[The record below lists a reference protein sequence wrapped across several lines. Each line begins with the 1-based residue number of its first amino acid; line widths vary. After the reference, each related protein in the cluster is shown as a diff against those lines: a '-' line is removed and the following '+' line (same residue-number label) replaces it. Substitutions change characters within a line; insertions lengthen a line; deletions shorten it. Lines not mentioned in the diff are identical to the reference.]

1 MHIHFHD
8 GEQVEDFMYG
18 RPALFS
24 FSGVDK
30 TGGLTLDH

>member
-8 GEQVEDFMYG
+8 REQFEDLMHR

-24 FSGVDK
+24 FSGVEK
-30 TGGLTLDH
+30 TSELTIDH